1 MISGPTACNYCAK
14 QIIWLRTRT
23 GAFMPVDAQPAPNGN
38 VLRSGD
44 HAGVLGKNQAAAARA
59 EGAPLHL
66 HHAINCPDAS
76 KWQGKGG
83 KR

>member
-1 MISGPTACNYCAK
+1 MISGPTPCNFCSS

-23 GAFMPVDAQPAPNGN
+23 GAFMPVDADPTPKGN

-44 HAGVLGKNQAAAARA
+44 HAGVLGPNQAAAARQS
-59 EGAPLHL
+59 GAQLHL
-66 HHAINCPDAS
+66 HHAVTCPHAPR
-76 KWQGKGG
+76 WQGKGG